1 MTLHPTHRTIIGDP
15 QSTEG
20 RANRQTFVGASEVAC
35 VLGEGYRGPYSVW
48 YDKVWSAD
56 ADDKLIYDIGHAL
69 EPVAI
74 AWAQREGRVTSP
86 VRNLPTILHPALR
99 CLGANL
105 DAAELD
111 ADGRIV
117 RVIEAKAWQRDDRS
131 EVEQLALDPA
141 QVDPGKVSRAYIQ
154 MQTQMMCA
162 GCDRALL
169 VALCGQEI
177 VYAEVTADP
186 AWAAYIAY
194 HVRTFWRF
202 VETRT
207 PPPALAEDLETLRK
221 TPRRERTSTHDPD
234 LAPVFARY
242 IAARDAVSAN
252 SDLKD
257 RAAATLRQ
265 RLGECEILTAPGYQA
280 KRSSNDRLTVKETSR

>member
-1 MTLHPTHRTIIGDP
+1 MTLHPNHQTIIGDP
-15 QSTEG
+15 QSAEG

-48 YDKVWSAD
+48 HDKVWGAD
-56 ADDKLIYDIGHAL
+56 EEHRLIFDIGHAL

-74 AWAQREGRVTSP
+74 AWARREGRVSEP

-99 CLGANL
+99 CPGANL

-111 ADGRIV
+111 PEGRIV

-131 EVEQLALDPA
+131 AVEQLAIDPA
-141 QVDPGKVSRAYIQ
+141 QVEPGKVSRAYIQ

-162 GCDRALL
+162 QCDRGLL
-169 VALCGQEI
+169 VALCGTEI
-177 VYAEVTADP
+177 VYADVTLDH
-186 AWAAYIAY
+186 AWSAYILH
-194 HVRTFWRF
+194 HVRAFWRY

-207 PPPALAEDLETLRK
+207 APPALAEDLDALRK
-221 TPRRERTSTHDPD
+221 TPRRERTTTHDPD

-242 IAARDAVSAN
+242 VAARDAVSTQI
-252 SDLKD
+252 DIKD

-265 RLGECEILTAPGYQA
+265 RLGECETLTAPGYQA
-280 KRSSNDRLTVKETSR
+280 TRSRNDRLTVKETR